1 MSKVSVIVPV
11 YNVGRFVRRCAESL
25 LSQTLQD
32 IEVIFVDDCSP
43 DDSADIIR
51 EVISMHPER
60 DARIVSHPENR
71 GLPGAR
77 NTGLA
82 LARGEYVF
90 HCDGDDWVEADMLE
104 QMYTL
109 AVNSGADVV
118 YCDFYLSYEKDERYM
133 PNLRFESSEALLRQ
147 GFLSGAV
154 KYNVWNKLVRRSI
167 YSDNGISFP
176 NGHSMGE
183 DMTMI
188 RLLACSKTVS
198 YLPAALYHYVQTNTS
213 AFSKTQ
219 SPKQLADVLYNV
231 DETVKYLREKF
242 GDEIEDDLNNFKLS
256 IKFPFLI
263 SDNKDQY
270 ELWREWYPEAN
281 SNVLSNKI
289 LPLRSRMLQWMAAKN
304 LWFGVRAY
312 YFVVYKVLY
321 RLLYK

>member
-104 QMYTL
+104 QMYAL

-133 PNLRFESSEALLRQ
+133 ANLRFESAEALLRQ

-154 KYNVWNKLVRRSI
+154 KYNVWNKLVRRSV

-231 DETVKYLREKF
+231 DETVTFLKEKF
-242 GDEIEDDLNNFKLS
+242 DNELEDDIKNFKLS

-263 SDNKDQY
+263 SDRKDQY
-270 ELWREWYPEAN
+270 ALWKEWYPEAN